1 MSSFSKC
8 IPVVDL
14 FSGPGGLGE
23 GFASLD
29 QGRAFQIMLSAE
41 MDPAAYATLRLR
53 SYFRLLQRSGVSRNG
68 YYDFCN
74 GHAEK
79 PWSGSLSQD
88 FWDEAETEALNITLG
103 TEDGDRELFKAIDSR
118 IPPGTDCV
126 LIGGPPC
133 QAYSLVGRARN
144 RGNPGYRAEDDH
156 RHFLYREYLR
166 VISRRRPAV
175 FVMEN
180 VKGILSS
187 RVGGRRIFHDIL
199 EDLAS
204 PSIRMGTDSAR
215 DLHYRIYSLSTDA
228 SFSSEM
234 DVFDISPNDFVI
246 QAEDY
251 GIPQARHRVILLGVR
266 SDITKK
272 PGKLT
277 KCRHPVT
284 LWDAIGDL
292 PEIRSRIS
300 GKGDGESLWVG
311 AVRECLGE
319 MGMSARMLGDSS
331 FGEYLREM
339 SARIVEL
346 PVGANRLQ
354 GAMQRERSIT
364 SHFLQQVI
372 DPNLEV
378 ILNHESRGHMRE
390 DLKRYAFA
398 ACFAEHHGRSPKG
411 YQEFNL
417 PGLAPRHANWETGL
431 FADRFRVQL
440 RDAPST
446 TITSHISKDGHY
458 YIHPDPKQCRS
469 LTVREAARLQTFPDN
484 YYFLGNRTQQY
495 HQVGNAVPPA
505 LSKKIAG
512 LVVDVLSST
521 HL

>member
-1 MSSFSKC
+1 MLPLSKC

-29 QGRAFQIMLSAE
+29 QGKAFRIMLSAE
-41 MDPAAYATLRLR
+41 MDPAAYETLRLR
-53 SYFRLLQRSGVSRNG
+53 SYFRLLQQAGVNRNA

-79 PWSGSLSQD
+79 PWSGSLSKD

-103 TEDGDRELFKAIDSR
+103 TKGGDQALFSAIDNRLKS
-118 IPPGTDCV
+118 GTDCV

-133 QAYSLVGRARN
+133 QAYSLAGRSRN
-144 RGNPGYRAEDDH
+144 RGNPDYRPEDDH

-166 VISRRRPAV
+166 VISRIRPAV

-199 EDLAS
+199 ADLAS
-204 PSIRMGTDSAR
+204 PSVRMGPDGGR

-234 DVFDISPNDFVI
+234 DVLDISPNDFVI
-246 QAEDY
+246 RTEDY

-266 SDITKK
+266 SDITKM
-272 PGKLT
+272 PGKLP
-277 KCRHPVT
+277 KCGNPVT

-300 GKGDGESLWVG
+300 GKGDSESLWVET
-311 AVRECLGE
+311 VRDYLVE
-319 MGMSARMLGDSS
+319 MGMSAGMLGDSS
-331 FGEYLREM
+331 FGAYLREM
-339 SARIVEL
+339 GACIVGL

-354 GAMQRERSIT
+354 GPMQRGSSTT
-364 SHFLQQVI
+364 SRFLQQVI
-372 DPNLEV
+372 DPNLDV
-378 ILNHESRGHMRE
+378 ILNHESRSHMRG

-398 ACFAEHHGRSPKG
+398 ACFAERQRRSPKG

-417 PGLAPRHANWETGL
+417 PGLAPRHANWETGN

-505 LSKKIAG
+505 LSKMIASI
-512 LVVDVLSST
+512 VST
-521 HL
+521 MF